1 MTDDLQAST
10 GDAAAEPGT
19 LVCEGSACALVG
31 AVVGAG
37 TDVAVTSTAPGT
49 AADWL
54 EGLLV
59 KQISNQV
66 DQAGA
71 STPHAG

>member
-19 LVCEGSACALVG
+19 LVCEGSACAL
-31 AVVGAG
+31 VGAG

>member
-1 MTDDLQAST
+1 MTDDVQVGA
-10 GDAAAEPGT
+10 GDAVADPGT
-19 LVCEGSACALVG
+19 LVCEGSACA
-31 AVVGAG
+31 VVGAG
-37 TDVAVTSTAPGT
+37 TDDAVRLAAPGT
-49 AADWL
+49 ASDWL
-54 EGLLV
+54 EGLLS